1 MIAWFAR
8 NHVAANLLMITILF
22 AGIYS
27 LTSRIPLEVFPS
39 FETDT
44 ISVSVTLP
52 GATPE
57 DTELGVAI
65 LVEEAVQDLEGIE
78 QIISVSSEGS
88 ASISIDVDSDYDP
101 REMLADIKS
110 RVDAINNFPADAENP
125 VVSLAQRTREVI
137 AVTISG
143 IYGEKE
149 INEFAEHV
157 RDDLL
162 RIPGITQVALSG
174 VRDYEIALEIPQD
187 RLRQYNL
194 TLAQVSTAVANSS
207 SDISAGNV
215 KTDGGDVLI
224 RSKGQA
230 YRKDEFANIPIK
242 TNSDGSILR
251 LKDIADIKD
260 GFEETPIRTRFNGK
274 QAAFIDVYR
283 IGQQSAVEVADKVKE
298 YVKDKQD
305 LMPEG
310 YELSYWDDDSQV
322 VKNRIATLSGSALQ
336 GGILVL
342 LLLTLFLRPAIA
354 FWVFIGIPVSFM
366 GAFLAMPFF
375 GVTLNIMSL
384 FGFILVLGIV
394 VDDAIVTGEN
404 IYTHL
409 RTSESGE
416 EAAIKGTLEVAT
428 PVTFGIL
435 TTVAA
440 FLPFAFIEGN
450 RGALF
455 AQIPVVVIP
464 VLIFSL
470 IESKFVLPSHL
481 KRIKLRNEKST
492 KGNRLEQWQQGFA
505 DGFERAILRY
515 YQPLL
520 AFSLRHK
527 LATLATF
534 VGTFAIILALL
545 MSGWTKFVFFPRVPS
560 ETVKASL
567 TMTTGT
573 TFEVTN
579 QYIVKMSD
587 KAEELRDKYIDPN
600 TEQSVILNILAS
612 TGGRGGTSNEGSVR
626 FEIIPP
632 EQRESS
638 ITSADLVS
646 EWRKLIGPIAGAES
660 ITYRAEIGRAS
671 DPIDVQLS
679 GNSQATLHEI
689 ADQIKTRLATYP
701 TVFEIADSLSDGKEE
716 LQIELT
722 QQGKALGLTR
732 VNVSNQ
738 VRNAF
743 FGSQVQ
749 RIQRGR
755 DDVKVMVRL
764 PINERRSLSD
774 LQNIL
779 VQTPSGGSVPLSH
792 VASLIPGKS
801 PSQIRRIDRF
811 RTVSVTADVEKL
823 NTNMTVLQADLSEFV
838 QQLVN
843 QYPGVTWK
851 MEGEAREQRES
862 FSSLSVGL
870 LMVFFAI
877 YLLLAIPFK
886 SYIQPIIVMSVIPFS
901 MIGAV
906 VGHWLMGMELTIMSI
921 LGMLALV
928 GVVVNDSLVLVDFIN
943 KKRLEGGALLDAV
956 MIAGASRFRPIMLTS
971 LTTFFGLM
979 PLLFEKSTQ
988 AQFLI
993 PMAVS
998 LGFGILFATFI
1009 TLILVPIN
1017 YMLVEKLKGNAKNS
1031 TLVTKTPI
1039 VQMN

>member
-1 MIAWFAR
+1 MIAWFAK

-39 FETDT
+39 FETDK
-44 ISVSVTLP
+44 INVSVTLR

-65 LVEEAVQDLEGIE
+65 LIEEAVQDLEGIE
-78 QIISVSSEGS
+78 RITSVSSEGS
-88 ASISIDVDSDYDP
+88 ASVSIEIDSDYDA
-101 REMLADIKS
+101 RELLADIKS
-110 RVDAINNFPADAENP
+110 RVDAINTFPADAENP
-125 VVSLAQRTREVI
+125 VVSLAQRVREVI
-137 AVTISG
+137 AVSISSV
-143 IYGEKE
+143 YGEKE
-149 INEFAEHV
+149 INEFAEQI

-162 RIPGITQVALSG
+162 RIPGITQLELAG

-187 RLRQYNL
+187 RLRQYGL
-194 TLAQVSTAVANSS
+194 TLSDVSNAVANSS
-207 SDISAGNV
+207 SDISAGNI
-215 KTDGGDVLI
+215 KTEGGDILI
-224 RSKGQA
+224 RSKGLA
-230 YRKDEFANIPIK
+230 YRTDQFADIPIK

-251 LKDIADIKD
+251 LKDVADIQD
-260 GFEETPIRTRFNGK
+260 GFEETPVRTRFNGK
-274 QAAFIDVYR
+274 RAAFIDVYR
-283 IGQQSAVEVADKVKE
+283 IGQQSAVEVADKVKQYIE
-298 YVKDKQD
+298 EKQP
-305 LMPEG
+305 LLPEG
-310 YELSYWDDDSQV
+310 YELSYWDDDSQI
-322 VKNRIATLSGSALQ
+322 VKNRIATLTGSALQ

-366 GAFLAMPFF
+366 GAFLAMPIF

-409 RTSESGE
+409 KTAKSGE
-416 EAAIKGTLEVAT
+416 EAAIKGTQEVAT

-440 FLPFAFIEGN
+440 FMPFAFIEGN

-455 AQIPVVVIP
+455 SQIPVVVIP
-464 VLIFSL
+464 VLLFSL

-481 KRIKLRNEKST
+481 KRIKLRNEKSGP
-492 KGNRLEQWQQGFA
+492 GNRLEQWQQKFA
-505 DGFERAILRY
+505 DGFEAAILKY

-520 AFSLRHK
+520 KFSLRHK
-527 LATLATF
+527 LSTLAVF
-534 VGTFAIILALL
+534 IGTFSIILTLL

-560 ETVKASL
+560 ETVVASL

-579 QYIVKMSD
+579 KFVVKMAD
-587 KAEELRDKYIDPN
+587 KAQELQQKYTDED
-600 TEQSVILNILAS
+600 TGDSVILNVLAS
-612 TGGRGGTSNEGSVR
+612 TGGRGGSSNVGSVR
-626 FEIIPP
+626 FEITPP
-632 EQRESS
+632 ESREISV
-638 ITSADLVS
+638 TSADLVR
-646 EWRKLIGPIAGAES
+646 EWRALIGPIPGAET
-660 ITYRAEIGRAS
+660 ITYRAETGRSS

-679 GNSQATLHEI
+679 GNNQNTMEEI
-689 ADQIKTRLATYP
+689 ADKIKDRLATYP

-732 VNVSNQ
+732 VNISGQ

-743 FGSQVQ
+743 FGSEVQ

-755 DDVKVMVRL
+755 DDVRVMVRL
-764 PINERRSLSD
+764 PIDERRSLAD

-779 VQTPSGGSVPLSH
+779 VETPRGGAVPLAH
-792 VASLIPGKS
+792 VATLVPGKS
-801 PSQIRRIDRF
+801 PAKITRIDRF
-811 RTVSVTADVEKL
+811 RTVSVTADVEKE
-823 NTNMTVLQADLSEFV
+823 NTNMTVLQADLTEFV
-838 QQLVN
+838 QDVVN
-843 QYPGVTWK
+843 QYPGVTFK

-862 FSSLSVGL
+862 FSSLGVGL

-877 YLLLAIPFK
+877 YGLLAIPFK
-886 SYIQPIIVMSVIPFS
+886 SYLQPIIVMSVIPFS

-906 VGHWLMGMELTIMSI
+906 MGHWLMGMSLTIMSV

-943 KKRLEGGALLDAV
+943 KKREEGMRLMDAV
-956 MIAGASRFRPIMLTS
+956 LTAGAARFRPIMLTS
-971 LTTFFGLM
+971 LTTFIGLM

-1017 YMLVEKLKGNAKNS
+1017 YMLVERLKGNRADSS
-1031 TLVTKTPI
+1031 TPAPKELQQT
-1039 VQMN
+1039 

>member
-8 NHVAANLLMITILF
+8 NHVAANLLMISILF

-39 FETDT
+39 FETDR
-44 ISVSVTLP
+44 ISVSVTLR

-65 LVEEAVQDLEGIE
+65 LVEEAVQDLEGIK
-78 QIISVSSEGS
+78 QITSVSSEGS
-88 ASISIDVDSDYDP
+88 ASVTIEVDTDYDA
-101 REMLADIKS
+101 RELLADIKS
-110 RVDAINNFPADAENP
+110 RVDAINTFPADAENP

-137 AVTISG
+137 AVSISS

-149 INEFAEHV
+149 INEFAEQI

-162 RIPGITQVALSG
+162 RIEGITQLEVAG

-187 RLRQYNL
+187 RLRQYGL
-194 TLAQVSTAVANSS
+194 TLAEVSTAVANSS
-207 SDISAGNV
+207 SDISAGNI

-224 RSKGQA
+224 RSKGLA
-230 YRKDEFANIPIK
+230 YRTDQFADIPIK

-251 LKDIADIKD
+251 LKDIADIQD
-260 GFEETPIRTRFNGK
+260 GFEETPVRTRFNGK

-283 IGQQSAVEVADKVKE
+283 IGQQSAVDVADKVKKYIE
-298 YVKDKQD
+298 EKQP
-305 LMPEG
+305 LLPEG
-310 YELSYWDDDSQV
+310 YELSYWDDDSQI
-322 VKNRIATLSGSALQ
+322 VKNRIATLTGSALQ

-366 GAFLAMPFF
+366 GAFLAMPIF

-409 RTSESGE
+409 KTSKSGE
-416 EAAIKGTLEVAT
+416 EAAIKGTQEVAT

-440 FLPFAFIEGN
+440 FMPFAFIEGN

-455 AQIPVVVIP
+455 SQIPVVVIP
-464 VLIFSL
+464 VLLFSL

-481 KRIKLRNEKST
+481 KRIKLRTEKEG
-492 KGNRLEQWQQGFA
+492 KGNRLEQWQQKFA
-505 DGFERAILRY
+505 DGFEAAILKY

-520 AFSLRHK
+520 KFSLRHK
-527 LATLATF
+527 LSTLAVF
-534 VGTFAIILALL
+534 IGTFSIILALL

-560 ETVKASL
+560 ETVRASL

-579 QYIVKMSD
+579 KFIVKMAD
-587 KAEELRDKYIDPN
+587 KAEELREKYTN
-600 TEQSVILNILAS
+600 EETGESVILNVLAS
-612 TGGRGGTSNEGSVR
+612 TGGRGGTSNVGSVR
-626 FEIIPP
+626 FEITPP
-632 EQRESS
+632 ESRESTV
-638 ITSADLVS
+638 TSADLVR
-646 EWRKLIGPIAGAES
+646 EWRGLIGPIPGAES
-660 ITYRAEIGRAS
+660 VTYRAETGRSS

-679 GNSQATLHEI
+679 GNTQATLQEI
-689 ADQIKTRLATYP
+689 ADKIKARLATYP
-701 TVFEIADSLSDGKEE
+701 TVFEITDSLSDGKEE

-732 VNVSNQ
+732 VNISNQ

-755 DDVKVMVRL
+755 DDVRVMVRL
-764 PINERRSLSD
+764 PISERRSLAD
-774 LQNIL
+774 LQDIL
-779 VQTPSGGSVPLSH
+779 VETPSGGAVPLSH
-792 VASLIPGKS
+792 VATLIPGKS
-801 PSQIRRIDRF
+801 PSKITRIDRF
-811 RTVSVTADVEKL
+811 RTVSVTADVEKEK
-823 NTNMTVLQADLSEFV
+823 TNMTVLQADLTEYV
-838 QQLVN
+838 QDLVN
-843 QYPGVTWK
+843 QYPGVSFK

-862 FSSLSVGL
+862 FSSLGIGL

-877 YLLLAIPFK
+877 YGLLAIPFK

-906 VGHWLMGMELTIMSI
+906 IGHWVMGMNLTIMSI

-943 KKRLEGGALLDAV
+943 KKREEGFALLESV
-956 MIAGASRFRPIMLTS
+956 LVAGASRFRPIMLTS
-971 LTTFFGLM
+971 LTTFIGLM

-1017 YMLVEKLKGNAKNS
+1017 YMLVERLKGNKADRS
-1031 TLVTKTPI
+1031 DAGQEQL
-1039 VQMN
+1039 QSA